1 MAHPSR
7 GIAPVPGIQASPFGQ
22 RLRQWR
28 NARNLSQLELATTAG
43 STSRHVSFLE
53 TGRSR
58 PTRAMVLRLAD
69 ALEIGLRDR
78 NLLLQVAGF
87 APAYPENPA
96 TAPELAP
103 FGRIIDQL
111 LTAHEPFP
119 ALVLDTY
126 AQVIATNR
134 ASALLF
140 GPGLVGT
147 NLIERYV
154 GDAAAREAILNWAE
168 VAWAGLARLRKQL
181 RQTPLDDRL
190 RELVALA
197 ETAVA
202 GLARPEDSE
211 QHSLVA
217 CPWFRVGDTVIR
229 TIVLAARFDTAVEV
243 TLDELRIELIY
254 PQDADAERFF
264 REHAP

>member
-1 MAHPSR
+1 MASPSR
-7 GIAPVPGIQASPFGQ
+7 DHAPGPGIPVSPFGQ

-28 NARNLSQLELATTAG
+28 AARNLSQLELATRAG

-69 ALEIGLRDR
+69 TLEVGLRDR
-78 NLLLQVAGF
+78 NQLLQVAGF
-87 APAYPENPA
+87 APAYPHSPTA
-96 TAPELAP
+96 APELAP
-103 FGRIIDQL
+103 FRRIIDQL
-111 LTAHEPFP
+111 LAAHEPFP
-119 ALVLDTY
+119 ALVLDPH

-134 ASALLF
+134 ACPLLF
-140 GPGLVGT
+140 GPDLIGT
-147 NLIERYV
+147 NLIERYAT
-154 GDAAAREAILNWAE
+154 DAAARDAILNWPE

-181 RQTPLDDRL
+181 RQTPLDQRL
-190 RELVALA
+190 TELVDLA
-197 ETAVA
+197 ETAIA
-202 GLARPEDSE
+202 GLPRPEDSE

-217 CPWFRVGDTVIR
+217 CPWFRVEDTVIR

-254 PQDADAERFF
+254 PQDATAERFF
-264 REHAP
+264 RDHAS